1 MTTRSSRGLR
11 GFAARRAAHVA
22 ITAFAVA
29 LGAASLAACG
39 STTAG
44 GSTSSASAAA
54 ASSSG
59 SSSAASGKVITAA
72 SVNPQTLDAMIQHTL
87 LAPVPASQL
96 DPVTKNTL
104 AVASVP
110 LTPAQNQLLTQCLH
124 APSCDTG
131 HGTLTIAI
139 NRDAPNSFSNEYRA
153 EATAQAL
160 QYPQIKKILYADTT
174 NGSISAALADLRSF
188 VAQKVDI
195 LVEDPELGGALGPVL
210 HQAKQAGI
218 TVVSVNSPLP
228 PSLASSVNT
237 NIPFELCDMGAAAGK
252 AVASATTGAKTYG
265 LYTGIP
271 GNPDGAEWQPCAQK
285 ALTGAGWNKVA
296 QGFTQWTPQGE
307 SQAASALLASG
318 KNPGAIF
325 YDASVDDF
333 PKPYISANKTPPAAF
348 ADAARYS
355 LFGVCNQAKAANLNP
370 NVFLSNGHSWY
381 GRLGVTAAMMIR
393 LGDQVPS
400 LIGPPTPVVSMA
412 SILAQD
418 KPGIPADAYI
428 PTLLTPAQLQLAES
442 VSS

>member
-1 MTTRSSRGLR
+1 
-11 GFAARRAAHVA
+11 
-22 ITAFAVA
+22 
-29 LGAASLAACG
+29 
-39 STTAG
+39 
-44 GSTSSASAAA
+44 
-54 ASSSG
+54 
-59 SSSAASGKVITAA
+59 
-72 SVNPQTLDAMIQHTL
+72 MIKHTF

-110 LTPAQNQLLTQCLH
+110 LTPAQDQLLTKCLH
-124 APSCDTG
+124 SPSCDTG
-131 HGTLTIAI
+131 HGNLTIAI

-160 QYPQIKKILYADTT
+160 QYPQIRKILYADTT

-188 VAQKVDI
+188 VAQKVNI

-210 HQAKQAGI
+210 QQAKNAGI

-228 PSLASSVNT
+228 SSVTSSVNT
-237 NIPFELCDMGAAAGK
+237 NIPFALCSMGTAAGK
-252 AVASATTGAKTYG
+252 AVSSAPASSKSYG

-271 GNPDGAEWQPCAQK
+271 GNPDGAQWQPCAQK
-285 ALTGAGWNKVA
+285 ALTAAGWTQAAK
-296 QGFTQWTPQGE
+296 GYTQWTPQGE

-333 PKPYISANKTPPAAF
+333 LKPYISSHKTPPAAF

-355 LFGVCNQAKAANLNP
+355 LFNVYNQAKAAGLKP
-370 NVFLSNGHSWY
+370 NVYLSNGHSWY
-381 GRLGVTAAMMIR
+381 GRLGVTAAMMQR
-393 LGDQVPS
+393 LGDQVPN
-400 LIGPPTPVVSMA
+400 LVQPPTPVVSMA